1 MADVES
7 WNVTPN
13 NGVDLRTLPPDMFII
28 QFELHRVLRSLRLR
42 PTPDGSFFREEVV
55 SCFAPHITTS
65 LQLRRDLLLSET
77 DSVLAFQEISDKLGS
92 LNIPRPTIHS
102 SIIEQIYLIAE
113 RLASESW
120 KNCRRIRPILVEIGV
135 ALSNVNQDIN
145 DELIITD
152 VDDWF
157 FVEEGVPVYKGASR
171 SSIQEL
177 EKTTAGLSL
186 KESSCSVCLEEFV
199 VESQQHNNHLSSLI
213 MISLLRSPTSD
224 KSPDHPDYNPKASLW
239 VKGEPS
245 DINTAEGPSLAD
257 VGLLNTPPHIGGHRL
272 TVRAAMLG
280 TPVNPGTSSD
290 TMINH
295 WTTWII
301 TQKPAYGLKVSPVI

>member
-1 MADVES
+1 MLARFTQSVGKSHFYNRNFDLSQRVQRVRENDLSRRVRKASAKVIFPGTFNASSKGFDKALITHNHTMIKSPFSSLHFQFLKIES
-7 WNVTPN
+7 E
-13 NGVDLRTLPPDMFII
+13 
-28 QFELHRVLRSLRLR
+28 FELHRVLRSLRLR
-42 PTPDGSFFREEVV
+42 PNPDGSFCREEVV

-120 KNCRRIRPILVEIGV
+120 KNCGRIRPILVEIGV
-135 ALSNVNQDIN
+135 ALSNVNQDID

-186 KESSCSVCLEEFV
+186 KESSCSVCLEEFAV
-199 VESQQHNNHLSSLI
+199 GSEVARLPCSHYYHTGCIVEWLEKSHLCPLCRFQ
-213 MISLLRSPTSD
+213 MPVE
-224 KSPDHPDYNPKASLW
+224 PDW
-239 VKGEPS
+239 E
-245 DINTAEGPSLAD
+245 
-257 VGLLNTPPHIGGHRL
+257 
-272 TVRAAMLG
+272 
-280 TPVNPGTSSD
+280 
-290 TMINH
+290 
-295 WTTWII
+295 
-301 TQKPAYGLKVSPVI
+301 